1 MCSRCSLT
9 KSAGCRHC
17 FCNGQ
22 DCEHEDEACDIE
34 LSESCGGNVCNAC
47 RRSSKKV
54 KIEEEFQ
61 VKLEEE
67 LQTSSAASFHR
78 PSRDA
83 AVSEAQAFDRN
94 KDMMAFQMFLKPLR
108 TSQDQFTD
116 TEFDLLL
123 PFLRLM
129 DEPRSKEVRTEMH
142 VLLRQPAGPA
152 RKKKLKDEDLY
163 ITNSIP
169 NSRNP
174 KKIVHDHLC
183 GFDKYNKVHG
193 AESVSQHQ
201 LDVAQHEATLGFDSS
216 HSISHYDGWG
226 SWAARIP
233 TYLLPHMYQEHTTS
247 EQWAC
252 DMEGVL
258 LAKLRERVCA
268 LGRSFDER
276 LRIAFVH
283 ALDQSKLG
291 ASFSWHRDIEE
302 QHIGRQIKW
311 SMVILLRFDAH
322 GKAASMWVAGAKAHS
337 HYPAEGAYHVFDASL
352 YHTTVKCDH
361 GGVKLGV
368 FFATPW

>member
-1 MCSRCSLT
+1 M
-9 KSAGCRHC
+9 
-17 FCNGQ
+17 
-22 DCEHEDEACDIE
+22 
-34 LSESCGGNVCNAC
+34 
-47 RRSSKKV
+47 
-54 KIEEEFQ
+54 
-61 VKLEEE
+61 KLEEE

-233 TYLLPHMYQEHTTS
+233 LEVPRVVPRCPGQASSRRHVRKNMKGHAS
-247 EQWAC
+247 PFVSRVPSAC
-252 DMEGVL
+252 ST
-258 LAKLRERVCA
+258 AACLRTA
-268 LGRSFDER
+268 
-276 LRIAFVH
+276 
-283 ALDQSKLG
+283 
-291 ASFSWHRDIEE
+291 
-302 QHIGRQIKW
+302 
-311 SMVILLRFDAH
+311 
-322 GKAASMWVAGAKAHS
+322 
-337 HYPAEGAYHVFDASL
+337 
-352 YHTTVKCDH
+352 
-361 GGVKLGV
+361 
-368 FFATPW
+368 